1 MPVDGQVCKIYR
13 YFPFAYQCWM
23 ALVLIEN
30 KPLDR
35 VDIGLFGS
43 QAVMAQAV
51 LRAYPIE

>member
-30 KPLDR
+30 KPLER
-35 VDIGLFGS
+35 VDMGLFGS
-43 QAVMAQAV
+43 QAVMAQAD